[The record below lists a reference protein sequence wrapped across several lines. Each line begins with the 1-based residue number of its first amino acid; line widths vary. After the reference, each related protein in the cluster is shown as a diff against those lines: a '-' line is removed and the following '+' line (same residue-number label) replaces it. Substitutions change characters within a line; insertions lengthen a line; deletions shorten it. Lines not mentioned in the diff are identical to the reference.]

1 VLFCSVILNKN
12 DFAMQEFQYELK
24 ELLEIG
30 NSLAERGEENEA
42 IKLYLSALNLAEQ
55 LNDPQQIKLL
65 SNLVFTLM

>member
-1 VLFCSVILNKN
+1 
-12 DFAMQEFQYELK
+12 MQEFQYELK